1 MRLAADLLGSVLQAA
16 IQGSLTERCK
26 EDTPI
31 SKTLDSIYKQK
42 KEMQIKNIIAK
53 EKSTITLSEEVSS
66 IDIPAEWRLVNLQS
80 ISQQIT
86 DGEHKTPAR
95 ISRFEGYYLLSARNV
110 TNEGVSLSDVDFV
123 DKVEYDRISVRCNP
137 QKGDILISCSGSVGR
152 SCVIDDDNNYV
163 MVRSAAMVRCINI
176 LPQYICIAIRSPF
189 VQAQIEE
196 LKKKSVQAN
205 LFQSAIASLLIPLP
219 PVEEQ
224 QRIVDRVND
233 LMPVIEEYKI
243 IENRLTSIK
252 KDFPG
257 NLRSSIILAA
267 LQGKL
272 TDQKEGDDSVD
283 DLIQL
288 LLAEKGEYRN
298 KRKARAGVNIEGI
311 LEDELPF
318 DIPSSW
324 RFIRIIDMVKDIIA
338 GGDKPKVFSKTK
350 TEKCQIE
357 VISNGEV
364 NEGVFGYTDV
374 ATISERSLTVSGR
387 GTIGYAVIRNEP
399 YVPIV
404 RLLVL
409 IPLPH
414 TNLEY
419 LKYVLEGLLETGSG
433 TAVKQ
438 LTVPMLSPKVI
449 PLPPLAEQK
458 RIVDTLNAILP
469 ACDKLSD
476 EI

>member
-1 MRLAADLLGSVLQAA
+1 MCIPSDKNSEMRNKKTRRVVESPFSIPQNWVWCFLGECINLLSGADFETSKYNSSCAGIPYMTGASNIENGHLIINRWTEFPKCISHINDLLLICKGAGYGKTVFNNIGDLHIARQFMA
-16 IQGSLTERCK
+16 ISG
-26 EDTPI
+26 
-31 SKTLDSIYKQK
+31 
-42 KEMQIKNIIAK
+42 
-53 EKSTITLSEEVSS
+53 EVG
-66 IDIPAEWRLVNLQS
+66 INLQYV
-80 ISQQIT
+80 
-86 DGEHKTPAR
+86 K
-95 ISRFEGYYLLSARNV
+95 YYLDYFFNYNRPKGNGLIPGIDRNM
-110 TNEGVSLSDVDFV
+110 
-123 DKVEYDRISVRCNP
+123 
-137 QKGDILISCSGSVGR
+137 
-152 SCVIDDDNNYV
+152 VIF
-163 MVRSAAMVRCINI
+163 
-176 LPQYICIAIRSPF
+176 LPF
-189 VQAQIEE
+189 
-196 LKKKSVQAN
+196 
-205 LFQSAIASLLIPLP
+205 PLP
-219 PVEEQ
+219 PIEEQ
-224 QRIVDRVND
+224 QRIVDRLNE
-233 LMPVIEEYKI
+233 LMIAINEYEKT
-243 IENRLTSIK
+243 EDQLTSIK

-272 TDQKEGDDSVD
+272 TDQKEDDDSVD

-449 PLPPLAEQK
+449 PLPPLVEQQ